1 MQHAGVNSD
10 EFLFTTQVAQILK
23 VSAETV
29 RAWERRGRLPAIR
42 TAIGVRLFS
51 REDVER
57 LALEKG
63 RALTVQPS
71 NAEPP
76 RVAS

>member
-57 LALEKG
+57 LALERG
-63 RALTVQPS
+63 PAPTEQPS
-71 NAEPP
+71 DSEPR
-76 RVAS
+76 RVVS